1 VLLLLV
7 VKIAL
12 GGWYILANSSA
23 AASAI
28 SIPTPLAA
36 PLTTAAPPAQPAARS
51 NGYLEAAVAAV
62 SPASAQ
68 AAPAALPLAASPAI
82 SPISAGALLVV
93 GQAGARP
100 AAAQPSPPNSIPLPA
115 GSQTEHPAPAAALPA
130 PSLPKLGAGFER
142 APLPPNVSTTE
153 ADTRK
158 LREREQA
165 LARKEAN
172 LATREEALT
181 SLETE
186 LRRQMAAADQSKSD
200 NEALLKRNEAI
211 LAEMK
216 ALREQ
221 QQKEEEALKDARI
234 QHLVIA
240 YGGMKP
246 EQAGNLINSLDDDV
260 AVSILSA
267 MAGRKAG
274 LILAYVNPDKAAR
287 LTKAISERRIDPN
300 LLLADAPAEG
310 Q

>member
-1 VLLLLV
+1 
-7 VKIAL
+7 
-12 GGWYILANSSA
+12 
-23 AASAI
+23 
-28 SIPTPLAA
+28 
-36 PLTTAAPPAQPAARS
+36 
-51 NGYLEAAVAAV
+51 VAAV

-68 AAPAALPLAASPAI
+68 AASPAAS
-82 SPISAGALLVV
+82 SISAGALLVV
-93 GQAGARP
+93 AQAAAAP
-100 AAAQPSPPNSIPLPA
+100 AAQPAPLNSIPLPP
-115 GSQTEHPAPAAALPA
+115 GSQTDLLAPAAALPA
-130 PSLPKLGAGFER
+130 PALPRLGAGFER
-142 APLPPNVSTTE
+142 APLPPNVSPTE

-172 LATREEALT
+172 LTTREEALT
-181 SLETE
+181 TLETE
-186 LRRQMAAADQSKSD
+186 LRRQMEAADRSKSD
-200 NEALLKRNEAI
+200 NEALLQRNEAV

-246 EQAGNLINSLDDDV
+246 DQAGNLINSLDDDV

-274 LILAYVNPDKAAR
+274 LILAFVNPEKAAR

-300 LLLADAPAEG
+300 LLLADAPAAA